1 MIRCNFGDHDPV
13 RTTFKI
19 NIYVDTYYSV
29 SVTQRKIDDSISC
42 WPWSSLLLDST
53 ILLHYLISLDH
64 PSICKLQRITSC
76 IELGCL

>member
-1 MIRCNFGDHDPV
+1 MIRFIFLDHNPI
-13 RTTFKI
+13 RTTFTI
-19 NIYVDTYYSV
+19 NTYVDIYYS
-29 SVTQRKIDDSISC
+29 SFVTQRKIDDSISC